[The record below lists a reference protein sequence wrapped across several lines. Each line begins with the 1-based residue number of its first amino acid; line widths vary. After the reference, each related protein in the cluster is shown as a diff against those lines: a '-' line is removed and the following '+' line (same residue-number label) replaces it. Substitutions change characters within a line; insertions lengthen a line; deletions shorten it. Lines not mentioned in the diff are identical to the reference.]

1 MKSMNPHVGAG
12 VAAAFVLTAGLALSG
27 CFGQSSAS
35 SEQSVT
41 STSGASVVE
50 TSGDD
55 ANSSKANDAS
65 DTVSSDVSSATAD
78 VASTRVGASGA
89 VSENPSNEDRNVL
102 RADAEARGLQVFE
115 GTLRIVSGT
124 ELCELEGIDPEM
136 VMGKEA
142 AEESTFAV
150 LILDEPTKVAGGYGD
165 GSAGEQEATHIGVG
179 QNVPAYAGVEDTAS
193 QLLSYDGARVC
204 VAGNPWFPTDVSLP
218 LAPRMYSG
226 ELLYY
231 DK

>member
-1 MKSMNPHVGAG
+1 MSNGRG
-12 VAAAFVLTAGLALSG
+12 IRSVAIFALTAGMMLSG
-27 CFGQSSAS
+27 CFGQSNVS
-35 SEQSVT
+35 SGQSVM

-50 TSGDD
+50 TSDSD
-55 ANSSKANDAS
+55 TNSSMANDAS
-65 DTVSSDVSSATAD
+65 DTANSDVSSTMPD
-78 VASTRVGASGA
+78 VASTRVGAAGA
-89 VSENPSNEDRNVL
+89 VSENASTEDRNAL

-115 GTLRIVSGT
+115 GTLRIMSGT

-136 VMGKEA
+136 VMGKDA
-142 AEESTFAV
+142 AEESRFAV
-150 LILDEPTKVAGGYGD
+150 LILDEPTMVTGGYGD

-179 QNVPAYAGVEDTAS
+179 QNVPAYTGVEDTVS